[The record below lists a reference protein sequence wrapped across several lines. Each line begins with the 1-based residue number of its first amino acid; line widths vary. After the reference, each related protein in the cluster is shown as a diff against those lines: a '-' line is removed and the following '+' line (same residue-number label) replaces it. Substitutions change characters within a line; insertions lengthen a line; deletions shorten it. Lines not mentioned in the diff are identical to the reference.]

1 MTSFVPSVRA
11 RRRTATF
18 ALVLCAGLTAA
29 LTACAGEDP
38 DKGTNGVGRLTG
50 PEIEKKAQTAADS
63 ADAVRLAG
71 TLVSKG
77 GTYKIDM
84 QLKNKGGA
92 GSVTSK
98 NSTFELLRIGDEL
111 YLKADAGFWNHD
123 DAKKADEG
131 DEGGASDA
139 GGAAADKLDDKY
151 VKVPQ
156 DDPTY
161 KQLRGFTDKKVLLDG
176 LLTLH
181 GEVGKGDR
189 DKVGGVRTIR
199 ILGGKGEGGA
209 LDVSLE
215 GTPYPLSFARGGG
228 GGVITLA
235 DWGKDFALAAP
246 AADETVDY
254 GKQLPKSAS

>member
-1 MTSFVPSVRA
+1 MTSSVPSVRA
-11 RRRTATF
+11 RRRTASL

-38 DKGTNGVGRLTG
+38 DEGTNGVGRLTA
-50 PEIEKKAQTAADS
+50 PEIEKKAQAAADS

-84 QLKNKGGA
+84 KLKDKGGA

-111 YLKADAGFWNHD
+111 YLKADAGFWDHD
-123 DAKKADEG
+123 DAGESG
-131 DEGGASDA
+131 DA
-139 GGAAADKLDDKY
+139 GGAAADKLEDKY
-151 VKVPQ
+151 VKVPE

-161 KQLRGFTDKKVLLDG
+161 NQLRGFTDKKVLLDG

-181 GEVGKGDR
+181 GKLAKGDR
-189 DKVGGVRTIR
+189 DEVGGVRTIR
-199 ILGGKGEGGA
+199 ILGGTGEGGA

-215 GTPYPLSFARGGG
+215 GVPYPLSFARGGG
-228 GGVITLA
+228 AGVVTLA

-246 AADETVDY
+246 PEDETVDY
-254 GKQLPKSAS
+254 GQQLPKSSAAS

>member
-1 MTSFVPSVRA
+1 MTSVVPPVRA
-11 RRRTATF
+11 RRRTATL

-38 DKGTNGVGRLTG
+38 DKGTNGIGKLTG

-84 QLKNKGGA
+84 QLKDKGGA

-111 YLKADAGFWNHD
+111 YLKAGAGFWNHD
-123 DAKKADEG
+123 DEKKTDAG
-131 DEGGASDA
+131 KTSDA

-151 VKVPQ
+151 VKVPE

-246 AADETVDY
+246 AEDETVDY
-254 GKQLPKSAS
+254 GQQLPKSSSS

>member
-1 MTSFVPSVRA
+1 MTSFVPPVRA
-11 RRRTATF
+11 RRRTTAL

-38 DKGTNGVGRLTG
+38 DKGTNGIGRLTG
-50 PEIEKKAQTAADS
+50 PEIEKKAQAAADS

-77 GTYKIDM
+77 GTYKLDM
-84 QLKNKGGA
+84 KLKGKGGA

-111 YLKADAGFWNHD
+111 YLKAGAGFWSHD
-123 DAKKADEG
+123 DGKKASAGGAG
-131 DEGGASDA
+131 DEGGA
-139 GGAAADKLDDKY
+139 ADKLQDKY
-151 VKVPQ
+151 VKVPE

-189 DKVGGVRTIR
+189 DEVGGVRTIR

-215 GTPYPLSFARGGG
+215 GAPYPLSFARGGG
-228 GGVITLA
+228 GGVVKLA

-246 AADETVDY
+246 AENETVDY
-254 GKQLPKSAS
+254 GQQLPKSSSS

>member
-1 MTSFVPSVRA
+1 MTSSVPPVRA
-11 RRRTATF
+11 RRRTATL

-38 DKGTNGVGRLTG
+38 DEGTNGIGRLTG
-50 PEIEKKAQTAADS
+50 PEIEKKARTAADS

-84 QLKNKGGA
+84 KLKDKGGV

-123 DAKKADEG
+123 DDKKA
-131 DEGGASDA
+131 GAGQESDA
-139 GGAAADKLDDKY
+139 DGAAADKLDNKY
-151 VKVPQ
+151 VKVPE

-161 KQLRGFTDKKVLLDG
+161 KQLRGFTDKQVLLDG

-189 DKVGGVRTIR
+189 DEAGGVRTIR
-199 ILGGKGEGGA
+199 ILGGAGEGGA

-228 GGVITLA
+228 GGVVTLA
-235 DWGKDFALAAP
+235 DWGKDFALVAP
-246 AADETVDY
+246 AEDETVDY
-254 GKQLPKSAS
+254 GQQLPKSTSSSS

>member
-1 MTSFVPSVRA
+1 VTSFVPSVRA
-11 RRRTATF
+11 RRRSAAL
-18 ALVLCAGLTAA
+18 ALVLCAGLAA
-29 LTACAGEDP
+29 GLTACAGEDP

-50 PEIEKKAQTAADS
+50 PEIEQKAQAAADS

-84 QLKNKGGA
+84 KLKNKGGA

-123 DAKKADEG
+123 DGKKAG
-131 DEGGASDA
+131 A
-139 GGAAADKLDDKY
+139 GGTAADKLDDKY
-151 VKVPQ
+151 VKVPE

-189 DKVGGVRTIR
+189 DEVGGMRTIR
-199 ILGGKGEGGA
+199 ILGGQGEGGA

-235 DWGKDFALAAP
+235 DWGKDFTLAAP
-246 AADETVDY
+246 AEDETVDY
-254 GKQLPKSAS
+254 GQQLPKSSPSSSS

>member
-1 MTSFVPSVRA
+1 MTSFVPPVRA
-11 RRRTATF
+11 RRRTVSLAV
-18 ALVLCAGLTAA
+18 VLCAGLTAA

-38 DKGTNGVGRLTG
+38 DEGTNGIGRLDA
-50 PEIEKKAQTAADS
+50 PQIEKKAQAAADS
-63 ADAVRLAG
+63 SGTVRLAG

-84 QLKNKGGA
+84 RLKDKGGT

-98 NSTFELLRIGDEL
+98 NSTFELLRIGDVL
-111 YLKADAGFWNHD
+111 YLKADAGFWSH
-123 DAKKADEG
+123 
-131 DEGGASDA
+131 GASAAGKKTGDA
-139 GGAAADKLDDKY
+139 DGTAAHKLDDKY
-151 VKVPQ
+151 VKVPE

-176 LLTLH
+176 LLKLN

-199 ILGGKGEGGA
+199 VTGGEGEGGM

-215 GTPYPLSFARGGG
+215 GKPYPLRFARAGG

-235 DWGKDFALAAP
+235 DWGKDFSLKAP
-246 AADETVDY
+246 AQDDTVDY
-254 GKQLPKSAS
+254 GQQLPKSTS

>member
-1 MTSFVPSVRA
+1 MTSFVPPVRA
-11 RRRTATF
+11 RRRTAAL
-18 ALVLCAGLTAA
+18 ALVLCAGVTAG

-38 DKGTNGVGRLTG
+38 DQGTNGVGRLTG
-50 PEIEKKAQTAADS
+50 PEIEKKAQAAADS

-84 QLKNKGGA
+84 KLKNKGGA

-98 NSTFELLRIGDEL
+98 NSTFELLRIGDVL
-111 YLKADAGFWNHD
+111 YLKAGAGFWDHD
-123 DAKKADEG
+123 DDKH
-131 DEGGASDA
+131 A
-139 GGAAADKLDDKY
+139 GGTAAGKLDDKY
-151 VKVPQ
+151 VKVPE

-181 GEVGKGDR
+181 GKVGKGDR
-189 DKVGGVRTIR
+189 DEVRGTRSIR
-199 ILGGKGEGGA
+199 ILGGQGEGGA

-215 GTPYPLSFARGGG
+215 GTPFPLSFARGGG
-228 GGVITLA
+228 GGVITLT
-235 DWGKDFALAAP
+235 DWGKDFALTAP
-246 AADETVDY
+246 AEDETVDY
-254 GKQLPKSAS
+254 GQQLPKSS